1 MNSDIKKG
9 IVALGVLGTILAL
22 GNEPT
27 PSEIGKI
34 EPTYF
39 AELNENNEV
48 VRVIVANQ
56 SFIDSGA
63 VGDPTRWVQT
73 SMDKD
78 GAGKGYKYD
87 RQKRTFAPTKSLI
100 ATST

>member
-22 GNEPT
+22 GNESAP
-27 PSEIGKI
+27 PEIGKI

-48 VRVIVANQ
+48 VRVIVADQ

-63 VGDPTRWVQT
+63 VGDPSRWVQT

-87 RQKRTFAPTKSLI
+87 PQKRTFAPKILKN